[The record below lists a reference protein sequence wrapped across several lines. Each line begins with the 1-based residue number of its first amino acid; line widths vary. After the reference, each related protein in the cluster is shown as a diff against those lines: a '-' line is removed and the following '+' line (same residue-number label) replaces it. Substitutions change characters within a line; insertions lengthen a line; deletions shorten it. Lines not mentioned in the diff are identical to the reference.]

1 MSIETVLLV
10 PVVFFIALLAV
21 QAAIVLHGVSVAN
34 HVAAQGAI
42 AAARHGSSQEQ
53 GEVAVLVAVGALRAR
68 LSAPPQF
75 TSTSDHVTVSVSIA
89 VPRAVPLFAES
100 VSRRVTVPRERYIA
114 YGER

>member
-1 MSIETVLLV
+1 VSIETVLLV
-10 PVVFFIALLAV
+10 PIVFFIALLAV

-53 GEVAVLVAVGALRAR
+53 AEVAVLVAAGALRAR
-68 LSAPPQF
+68 LAAPPQF
-75 TSTSDHVTVSVSIA
+75 TSTSDHVTVGVSIA
-89 VPRAVPLFAES
+89 VPRALPLFAES
-100 VSRRVTVPRERYIA
+100 VSRRVTVPRERYIV

>member
-21 QAAIVLHGVSVAN
+21 QAAIVLHGVSVVN

-53 GEVAVLVAVGALRAR
+53 GEVAVLVAAGALRAR
-68 LSAPPQF
+68 LSALPQF

-89 VPRAVPLFAES
+89 VPRAVPLFAEY
-100 VSRRVTVPRERYIA
+100 VSRRVTVPRERYIV